1 MTTRDIT
8 TQVEA
13 PAETAIQRLKQREDV
28 AHDPAQDLGPDSDI
42 ISSHARERT
51 QDSTKEFMA
60 SIWQVKE
67 SRAKTAYP
75 TVSFKFWHQP
85 DNASIKTEC
94 AAITELN
101 TLSDVPTEDF

>member
-42 ISSHARERT
+42 ISQLGGPETNFSMDT
-51 QDSTKEFMA
+51 QK
-60 SIWQVKE
+60 
-67 SRAKTAYP
+67 
-75 TVSFKFWHQP
+75 
-85 DNASIKTEC
+85 
-94 AAITELN
+94 
-101 TLSDVPTEDF
+101 